1 MTVKIVT
8 DSAADIPRET
18 ATKMGISIVPLT
30 VAFGTE
36 VYRDGI
42 DLSSEEFFHKLTHSK
57 ELPKTAHPSVASF
70 VETYRSLVGDGAE
83 IISIHLSRKLS
94 GTYQAAILA
103 RDEVANDCHVEVVDS
118 GSVSMGIGLTVIS
131 AARVIQEGA
140 SFKEVLELVN
150 RNVSQS
156 RLVAFFQTLEYLH
169 KGGRIGKAKTLMGA
183 ILHVKPMIIIR
194 EGEVHPFGLARTRT
208 GAIKK
213 LYEFAK
219 SLPRIKELSVM
230 YGGTDLKEVDAL
242 LEMMDSFF
250 PKHRIQVAQGGTTL
264 GTHTGPGTMAIAAL
278 LA

>member
-8 DSAADIPRET
+8 DSAADISSET
-18 ATKMGISIVPLT
+18 AKRLGISIVPLT
-30 VAFGTE
+30 VSFGTE
-36 VYRDGI
+36 LYRDGI
-42 DLSSEEFFHKLTHSK
+42 DLTSDEFFHKLSHSK

-70 VETYRSLVGDGAE
+70 VDTYRSLARDGAK

-103 RDEVANDCHVEVVDS
+103 RDEVADDCHVEVVDS
-118 GSVSMGIGLTVIS
+118 GSVSMGIGLNVIS
-131 AARVIQEGA
+131 AARAVQDGA
-140 SFKEVLELVN
+140 AFNEVLELVN
-150 RNVSQS
+150 RNVAQS

-183 ILHVKPMIIIR
+183 VLRVKPMIIIID
-194 EGEVHPFGLARTRT
+194 GEVHPFGMARTRA

-219 SLPRIKELSVM
+219 SLPRIRELSVM
-230 YGGTDLKEVDAL
+230 YGTDLKEIDAL
-242 LEMMDSFF
+242 LEMLDSFF
-250 PKHRIQVAQGGTTL
+250 PKQHIHVAQGGTTL